1 VHGVWFYVAFALSGG
16 RELRLTGGADR
27 FTEVVPAVN
36 PDCHSMP
43 RKIMRKRRRTVK
55 KSQMIVGK
63 VSEKL
68 KTDFQ
73 AKVGELKWQGGE
85 SAFVRQCAEAL
96 LDQTAKG
103 EEIAQPL
110 RLLTVRQRRAL
121 DLLEFQQS
129 QEGKNK

>member
-1 VHGVWFYVAFALSGG
+1 
-16 RELRLTGGADR
+16 
-27 FTEVVPAVN
+27 
-36 PDCHSMP
+36 
-43 RKIMRKRRRTVK
+43 
-55 KSQMIVGK
+55 MIVGK